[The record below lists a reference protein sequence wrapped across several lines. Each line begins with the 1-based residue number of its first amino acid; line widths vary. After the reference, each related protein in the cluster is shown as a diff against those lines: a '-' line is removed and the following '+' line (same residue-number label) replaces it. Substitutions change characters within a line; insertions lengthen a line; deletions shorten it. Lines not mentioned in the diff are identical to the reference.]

1 MTSREKNRVFNGA
14 VAIITGGASG
24 IGAAFGR
31 ELARWGCEVVLA
43 DCQIDLAKEVV
54 AEIRESGGKA
64 TAAEL
69 NIVDYCAVEGLIYET
84 VKRTGRLDYMFNNA
98 GITMSG
104 PASVYKI
111 EDWNNVIDVNLR
123 GVIHGVQAA
132 YGVMQKQGFGH
143 IVNTA
148 SFAGLLAMPDK
159 IGYTTTK
166 HAIVGLSKVLR
177 IEAAQAGIRVSVLC
191 PGYVQTPILDQCG
204 KYGKVLQERSPEQVE
219 KTREMIKKFKPMSPD
234 IFAAKALEAICRN
247 EAIIIIQWKYK
258 FLWWLDRLF
267 PALNLRL
274 FQKKA
279 ANDFKQAEQRSIHT

>member
-1 MTSREKNRVFNGA
+1 MKLDKKNGVFNGS

-31 ELARWGCEVVLA
+31 ELARRGCEVILA
-43 DCQIDLAKEVV
+43 DCQIDLAKEVA
-54 AEIRESGGKA
+54 AEIREAGGEA

-69 NIVDYCAVEGLIYET
+69 NIVDYCAVEALIYET

-104 PASVYKI
+104 PASAYGI
-111 EDWNNVIDVNLR
+111 EDWNKIIDVNLR

-132 YGVMQKQGFGH
+132 YPVMQEQGFGH

-148 SFAGLLAMPDK
+148 SFAGLLAMPGK

-166 HAIVGLSKVLR
+166 HAVVGLSKALR
-177 IEAAQAGIRVSVLC
+177 MEAAQAGIRVSALC

-219 KTREMIKKFKPMSPD
+219 KTRQMIKKFKPMSPD
-234 IFAAKALEAICRN
+234 IFAAKALDAIGKN
-247 EAIIIIQWKYK
+247 EAIIVMQWKYK
-258 FLWWLDRLF
+258 FLWWFDRLF
-267 PALNLRL
+267 PTLNLRL
-274 FQKKA
+274 FQRTA
-279 ANDFKQAEQRSIHT
+279 AEDFRQA